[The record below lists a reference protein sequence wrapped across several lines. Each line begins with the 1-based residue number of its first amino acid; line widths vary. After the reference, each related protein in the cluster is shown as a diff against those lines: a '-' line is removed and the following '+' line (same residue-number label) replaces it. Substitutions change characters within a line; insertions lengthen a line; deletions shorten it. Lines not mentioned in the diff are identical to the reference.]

1 VWSFKDRVLLPH
13 SPTHYLTWKL
23 DRDYSVIDAKWN
35 SIDRFLHTVT
45 RGNSDLRNLLIA
57 ACAAVLQG
65 RADLQKAFYLF
76 GSGANGKG
84 SFMRLLEMLVGDENT
99 HSTSLEN
106 ICENRFEVANLYNKR
121 LVICPDED
129 RRIRGLSVFKSV
141 TGGDSLRGEEKGM
154 KAFKFKFQGTVVLA
168 SNSPIFMG
176 DDSYGL
182 SRRLIP
188 IPFPQ
193 KIHKSERR
201 DLTAEF
207 TGDLPAF
214 TTYLLGLDRD
224 WVTTTLKQAND
235 LKAIKDLEWELTIRT
250 DSIAAFY
257 EEKLIYEP
265 GATVP
270 ASQIY
275 GQYKQFCSDTGFI
288 AKHQNNFCPSLVN
301 LLVDKLEKDVS
312 SRKTKT
318 GKVIDGLRLRSIL
331 DPIGDDGDGF
341 SIFSEKNENKLSDD
355 PVMTVTTQTEKQFS
369 LEISPQPPTV
379 DRSIPRTTKV
389 DENVEY
395 LIVDGE
401 VKWLEIFFFKHATA
415 KDWKNQMILWNCQTN
430 DLKHFP
436 ERKANKWLLVVK
448 GLTIDKLNMVLQADL
463 YQSPQALNHSGRK
476 HPN

>member
-1 VWSFKDRVLLPH
+1 MVDGGKVAGVSNLDHIPFSNGVWSFKDRVLLPH
-13 SPTHYLTWKL
+13 SPSNYLTWKL
-23 DRDYSVIDAKWN
+23 DRDYSPIDAQWD
-35 SIDRFLHTVT
+35 SIDKFFHTVT
-45 RGNSDLRNLLIA
+45 RGDSSLKNVLIA
-57 ACAAVLQG
+57 ASAAVLQG
-65 RADLQKAFYLF
+65 RSDLQKAFYLF

-154 KAFKFKFQGTVVLA
+154 KAFKFKFSGMVVLA

-207 TGDLPAF
+207 TADLPAF

-224 WVTTTLKQAND
+224 WVTNTLRQAND
-235 LKAIKDLEWELTIRT
+235 LKAIKDLEWEMTIQT

-265 GATVP
+265 GATVM
-270 ASQIY
+270 AKDIY
-275 GQYKQFCSDTGFI
+275 GEYKHFCSDVGFS
-288 AKHQNNFCPSLVN
+288 AKHQNNFCSSLVR

-312 SRKTKT
+312 SRKTMK
-318 GKVIDGLRLRSIL
+318 GKVINGLRLRTVL
-331 DPIGDDGDGF
+331 DPIDDG
-341 SIFSEKNENKLSDD
+341 
-355 PVMTVTTQTEKQFS
+355 MTTMTTMTTQTEKIF
-369 LEISPQPPTV
+369 ISESSPKPPTV
-379 DRSIPRTTKV
+379 DRPIPRTTKFNH
-389 DENVEY
+389 DVEY

-401 VKWLEIFFFKHATA
+401 VKWLEIYFYKHAIG
-415 KDWKNQMILWNCQTN
+415 KDWKNQMILWGCQTS
-430 DLKHFP
+430 DL
-436 ERKANKWLLVVK
+436 ERRDKRPGHKWLLIVK
-448 GLTIDKLNMVLQADL
+448 GLTPAHLEQILSADL
-463 YQSPQALNHSGRK
+463 AQSPRQPSHR
-476 HPN
+476 